1 MNIPT
6 SQPIPE
12 DNEPLSPARRRR
24 ERRLPIPPA
33 GASKDERAAYLDQL
47 AERAIPSFDY
57 YLFSLLAG
65 LVMGVGLL
73 LDSPALIV
81 LGAVLSPLA
90 GPYLGLGLACIA
102 GSGRFFIQSFA
113 AAVIGAMLAFI
124 GGYAAGYA
132 SRFAT
137 GITVGLSQASAVVQ
151 FSWPALV
158 ALTLGVVITT
168 FAFAKS
174 SQKATLTGIVLTF
187 LLFPPVAATG
197 FGISA
202 GIPGLLPDGLIVFA
216 VYLAW
221 ATILGALT
229 LGLLGLRPLSGFG
242 FVLGGAIAIAS
253 LAVLVGLG
261 GVELARQARTTP
273 TALLPVAA
281 SPEINQPGTLPA
293 TTTSAIDAA
302 PSQAVEPH
310 PTATLVP
317 SPTHTL
323 IPSPTPTITFTPAPT
338 PVWAIVNS
346 ESYNGAVIRADPKF
360 GSKIL
365 TTILNGTLLEVMP
378 EVATDG
384 GTVWAHVRM
393 TDGKDGWIVQNLLET
408 ATPVPGW

>member
-33 GASKDERAAYLDQL
+33 GAGKDERAAYLDEL
-47 AERAIPSFDY
+47 AERAIPSFDF

-90 GPYLGLGLACIA
+90 GPYLGLGLSCIA

-113 AAVIGAMLAFI
+113 AAVIGAMLAFM

-137 GITVGLSQASAVVQ
+137 GITVSISQARAVVQ

-158 ALTLGVVITT
+158 ALTLGVAITT

-174 SQKATLTGIVLTF
+174 SQKASLTGAVLAF
-187 LLFPPVAATG
+187 LLLPPVVAAG
-197 FGISA
+197 FSISA
-202 GIPGLLPDGLIVFA
+202 GLPGFLPDGLVVFA

-221 ATILGALT
+221 AILIGALT

-261 GVELARQARTTP
+261 GVEIARQSQPTPSAILPGAAQPEATQPDAVP
-273 TALLPVAA
+273 TANA
-281 SPEINQPGTLPA
+281 
-293 TTTSAIDAA
+293 AA
-302 PSQAVEPH
+302 PSQTAAPH

-317 SPTHTL
+317 SPTNTL
-323 IPSPTPTITFTPAPT
+323 APSLTPTITFTPAPT

-346 ESYNGAVIRADPKF
+346 ESYDGAVIRAEPKF
-360 GSKIL
+360 GSQIL
-365 TTILNGTLLEVMP
+365 TTILNGTLLEVLP
-378 EVATDG
+378 DEVADG
-384 GTVWAHVRM
+384 GTVWAHVK
-393 TDGKDGWIVQNLLET
+393 TTEGKDGWIVQSLLET

>member
-33 GASKDERAAYLDQL
+33 GAGKDERAAYLDEL

-90 GPYLGLGLACIA
+90 GPVLGLGLSCIA
-102 GSGRFFIQSFA
+102 GSGRFFLQSFA

-124 GGYAAGYA
+124 GGYTAGYA

-137 GITVGLSQASAVVQ
+137 GITVGLSQVNAVVQ

-174 SQKATLTGIVLTF
+174 SQKASLTGAVLTF
-187 LLFPPVAATG
+187 LLFPPVVAAG
-197 FGISA
+197 FSISA
-202 GIPGLLPDGLIVFA
+202 GVPGLLPDGLVVFA
-216 VYLAW
+216 IYLAW
-221 ATILGALT
+221 AIILGALT

-253 LAVLVGLG
+253 LAVLAGLG
-261 GVELARQARTTP
+261 GVEIARQSQPTPAAILPGAARPEATQPGAVP
-273 TALLPVAA
+273 TA
-281 SPEINQPGTLPA
+281 
-293 TTTSAIDAA
+293 AIAAA
-302 PSQAVEPH
+302 PGQTAAPH
-310 PTATLVP
+310 PTATLIP
-317 SPTHTL
+317 SPTNTL
-323 IPSPTPTITFTPAPT
+323 VPSPTPTITFTPAPT

-346 ESYNGAVIRADPKF
+346 ESYDGAVIRAEPKF
-360 GSKIL
+360 GSQIL
-365 TTILNGTLLEVMP
+365 TTILNGTLLEVLP
-378 EVATDG
+378 DEVTDG
-384 GTVWAHVRM
+384 GTVWAHVKT
-393 TDGKDGWIVQNLLET
+393 TDGKDGWIVQSLLET

>member
-33 GASKDERAAYLDQL
+33 GAGKDERAAYLDEL

-65 LVMGVGLL
+65 LVMGIGLL
-73 LDSPALIV
+73 LDSPAVIV

-90 GPYLGLGLACIA
+90 GPVLGLGLSCIA
-102 GSGRFFIQSFA
+102 GSGRFFVQSFA

-124 GGYAAGYA
+124 GGYAAGYS

-137 GITVGLSQASAVVQ
+137 GITAGLSQANAVVQ

-174 SQKATLTGIVLTF
+174 SQKASLTGAVLTF
-187 LLFPPVAATG
+187 LLFPPVVAAG
-197 FGISA
+197 FSISA
-202 GIPGLLPDGLIVFA
+202 GLAGFLPDGLIVFA

-221 ATILGALT
+221 AILLGALT
-229 LGLLGLRPLSGFG
+229 LGLLGLRPLTGFG

-261 GVELARQARTTP
+261 GVEIARQSQPTT
-273 TALLPVAA
+273 AAILPGAGQTEA
-281 SPEINQPGTLPA
+281 IQPGAILTS
-293 TTTSAIDAA
+293 TTDAIASA
-302 PSQAVEPH
+302 PSQTAAPH

-317 SPTHTL
+317 SPTNTL

-346 ESYNGAVIRADPKF
+346 ESYNGAVIRGEPKF
-360 GSKIL
+360 GSTIL
-365 TTILNGTLLEVMP
+365 TTILNGTLLEVLP
-378 EVATDG
+378 DVVTDG
-384 GTVWAHVRM
+384 GTVWAHVKT

>member
-33 GASKDERAAYLDQL
+33 GASKDERAAYLDEL

-81 LGAVLSPLA
+81 LGAVLSPLS
-90 GPYLGLGLACIA
+90 GPVLGLGLSCIA
-102 GSGRFFIQSFA
+102 GSGRFFLQSFA
-113 AAVIGAMLAFI
+113 AAVIGAMLAFM

-137 GITVGLSQASAVVQ
+137 GITVGLFQASAVVQ
-151 FSWPALV
+151 FSWPSLV

-174 SQKATLTGIVLTF
+174 WQKASLTGAALTF
-187 LLFPPVAATG
+187 LLFPPVVAAG
-197 FGISA
+197 FSISA
-202 GIPGLLPDGLIVFA
+202 GIPGLWLDGLVVFA

-221 ATILGALT
+221 AIILGALT
-229 LGLLGLRPLSGFG
+229 LGLLGLRPLTGFG

-253 LAVLVGLG
+253 LAVLAGLG
-261 GVELARQARTTP
+261 GVEIARQSQPTP
-273 TALLPVAA
+273 AA
-281 SPEINQPGTLPA
+281 SLPGAAQPEATQPGAVPTD
-293 TTTSAIDAA
+293 AIAAA
-302 PSQAVEPH
+302 PSQTAAPH
-310 PTATLVP
+310 PTATLIP
-317 SPTHTL
+317 SPTNTL
-323 IPSPTPTITFTPAPT
+323 VPSPTPTITFTPAPT

-346 ESYNGAVIRADPKF
+346 ESYDGAVIRAEPKF
-360 GSKIL
+360 GSTIL
-365 TTILNGTLLEVMP
+365 TTILNGSLLEVMP
-378 EVATDG
+378 DMVTDG
-384 GTVWAHVRM
+384 GTVWAHVKT
-393 TDGKDGWIVQNLLET
+393 TDGKDGWIVQSLLET